1 MIKLDKL
8 EKLGWDSL
16 SFRAYIVRFEFIKN
30 TKYMVKK
37 IR

>member
-16 SFRAYIVRFEFIKN
+16 SFRAYIVRPELELA
-30 TKYMVKK
+30 VA
-37 IR
+37 